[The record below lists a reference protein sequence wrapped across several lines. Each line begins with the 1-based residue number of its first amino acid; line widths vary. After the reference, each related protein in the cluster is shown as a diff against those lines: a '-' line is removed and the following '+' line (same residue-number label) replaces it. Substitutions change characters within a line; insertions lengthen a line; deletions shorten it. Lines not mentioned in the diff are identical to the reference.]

1 MARSYR
7 NNRNNFRFF
16 TLDMYFYKYYINIL
30 YKNRVN
36 AFKNCRT
43 ITSVNIYIL
52 NFVLSFRTNY
62 TKLQNLEINWDI
74 FLRNV
79 LNEA

>member
-30 YKNRVN
+30 HKNRVN

-52 NFVLSFRTNY
+52 NFVLSFRTNN
-62 TKLQNLEINWDI
+62 TKLQNIEVNWDI
-74 FLRNV
+74 IFMQR

>member
-7 NNRNNFRFF
+7 NNRINFRFF

-43 ITSVNIYIL
+43 IISVNILVYIL

-74 FLRNV
+74 FY
-79 LNEA
+79 ATFK